1 MKPSQ
6 FMLVWSTCPDRPS
19 ADLLARH
26 LVEQRLAA
34 CVTVLPAAASTYRW
48 RGAVEHADE
57 FVLMIKT
64 RQALWVEVEAAVQAL
79 HPYEVP
85 ELIAVPLAAGSG
97 PYLDWLEESTE

>member
-1 MKPSQ
+1 MKPDE
-6 FMLVWSTCPDRPS
+6 FMLVWSTCPDRGN
-19 ADLLARH
+19 AELLARH

-34 CVTVLPAAASTYRW
+34 CVTVLPQAASTYRW
-48 RGAVEHADE
+48 RAAVETADE

-64 RQALWVEVEAAVQAL
+64 RRSRWVGLEAAVQAL

-85 ELIAVPLAAGSG
+85 ELVAVPLAEGSQ